1 MIIISDKKFLNLKI
15 KVLKYFN
22 HNNII
27 IIKIIYQLYTN
38 NILKMNFQKIRK
50 NYFKNYIEIFG
61 TKNFCERLYKYYN
74 YFYFK

>member
-27 IIKIIYQLYTN
+27 IIKIIYLLYTN
-38 NILKMNFQKIRK
+38 NILKMNSQKK
-50 NYFKNYIEIFG
+50 
-61 TKNFCERLYKYYN
+61 YK
-74 YFYFK
+74 KKLL